1 MLRTW
6 FRQLV
11 VVLTVLIV
19 ASCSGNGCSSGCAGC
34 GVTPLPGGFPKA
46 ATVDNAASVRVTRSG
61 LDFMGDNLGDIAG
74 KALMGNNG
82 VLSFNI
88 PTSQSKTTVLGFIN
102 ITLDICPKGPNP
114 NAMPKECIADVNLAG
129 AKLHLDAATYAAANN
144 EPALRISGT
153 IPLRVQNLPVNVDT
167 TLGNLGGFGIGVGQA
182 GNPACNG
189 GTPNYDY
196 FDFPIEVLLPLI
208 SETIAPRDGYTKI
221 DTKNAVITPTLNSN
235 NVSLCKSC
243 GFLSA
248 QCNAIFDFVKNAAF
262 GQITGPLINQLKSLL
277 EDNLCTKPNP
287 NVNPQCPAGSMV
299 SGGKCVYSSDPATCV
314 PMLLGLDGH
323 MDLSKALS
331 SLSPGT
337 SGGLDFVLA
346 AGGNM
351 DPAPNA
357 AADNQGWPGHRPNGL
372 TLGFLG
378 GVTAMPPSG
387 CVPIAN
393 VMPPTGIPIPD
404 EMKSNTI
411 TPWPMMTEG
420 PHLGIAL
427 AGRFLDYTMA
437 GVYNSGLLCLGIS
450 TEQVPQLH
458 SGVLSFLIPG
468 FKKLTFEQK
477 SAPIAITTRPQ
488 SPPTIKIGNGTDIK
502 TDPLLMVQLNQFSV
516 DFYVWSMD
524 RFVRAMTFTAD
535 IGVPVNLTT
544 KKDPMTNP
552 NGGLAPTIG
561 DLTVANSKV
570 TNSDLLT
577 DNPESVNKA
586 LGPLLGGLVGQFVG
600 NGFKPIDLSG
610 ALKTYGLSL
619 TIPDPGGIRKLTK
632 DTDDFLGIFANLEKC
647 ANCALYE
654 ADVTARLTGKDIDK
668 SAMTLE
674 TLDRSKGP
682 TLHVMADSSF
692 DNGTRQIDYAWQI
705 DKGTISPWTPGRDIT
720 VKNDYLFFQG
730 KHVLAVYAREHGVA
744 SSESSKPALVPFT
757 IDVMPPVVSI
767 EDDGDGSVV
776 RAWDVVSETSALT
789 ARLKV
794 DEGSF
799 SDWIPLPELVL
810 AGLENAK
817 SVTVEVKDEEGNI
830 GVVKSGLIRGKADG
844 SLPGSGG
851 CGCNAA
857 PVSPWS
863 IWNLLPLAGAIALLR
878 RKKARPF
885 DGATPGT
892 RLRVA
897 GTTVCALAMVAML
910 NPGCDC
916 GGNNGTPLGTGC
928 GPDCNTP
935 CQDALPMGLIG
946 AYTSVAVGKD
956 GKIWVAGYNDSV
968 LSSGLNGLY
977 GDLVAGIYDSGKQR
991 VNWQT
996 IDGLPPPRKPGAQ
1009 PMGDGCPD
1017 NDPKGWRHGEV
1028 EPGPDVGLWT
1038 SMQLTDA
1045 GQAMI
1050 AYYDATNAAARFA
1063 VFDGTNSASYELK
1076 KIPNGDAGRYIKM
1089 IMVNGNP
1096 VVAFL
1101 QMEKGNGGRTRS
1113 KIVVGT
1119 AKASP
1124 PQSTDWTF
1132 TDAAV
1137 DEDAPCN
1144 PQFCGAGEACIKST
1158 GQCQATVGGC
1168 MPADCGMGNACVTIM
1183 GKATCEAVI
1192 AKDGPSSYPSAV
1204 GLYVSLAQAGDH
1216 LGIVAYDR
1224 WRGNLLGLSNPG
1236 GNWAV
1241 QILDGQTGANTD
1253 PMRMDTGDVG
1263 IGASL
1268 FITPNGDWHVAY
1280 VNGITET
1287 LQYLLVPGGGKPLKS
1302 EIVDDG
1308 SGIEPMAKHII
1319 GDDATIQVDPNSG
1332 NVTIAYQDSTVGA
1345 LRVAT
1350 GSLGMGGMHKWSA
1363 KSLMQPNKWGGF
1375 FPRFLTPP
1383 QITNFYRQTD
1393 HTMGDI
1399 TGDVAVTSY

>member
-1 MLRTW
+1 MRPW
-6 FRQLV
+6 FRQLF
-11 VVLTVLIV
+11 VVLAVLIV
-19 ASCSGNGCSSGCAGC
+19 ASCSGGGCSSGCAGC
-34 GVTPLPGGFPKA
+34 GVTPLPGGFPKQ
-46 ATVDNAASVRVTRSG
+46 ATVDNAASIRITRSG
-61 LDFMGDNLGDIAG
+61 MDFIGDNLGDVAG
-74 KALMGNNG
+74 KALMGMNG

-88 PTSQSKTTVLGFIN
+88 PTSTSTTNVGIN
-102 ITLDICPKGPNP
+102 VTLKICPNGPNP
-114 NAMPKECIADVNLAG
+114 NANPKECIADVNLAG

-167 TLGNLGGFGIGVGQA
+167 SLGSLGDFGIGVGKA

-189 GTPNYDY
+189 GTPNFDY

-208 SETIAPRDGYTKI
+208 GETISPRDGYTKI
-221 DTKNAVITPTLNSN
+221 DTKNAVITPQLNSN
-235 NVSLCKSC
+235 NIALCKNC
-243 GFLSA
+243 GFLSGF
-248 QCNAIFDFVKNAAF
+248 CNAVFDFIKNAAF
-262 GQITGPLINQLKSLL
+262 GQITGPLISQLKSLL
-277 EDNLCTKPNP
+277 QDQLCTKPNP
-287 NVNPQCPAGSMV
+287 NVNPQCPSGSMV
-299 SGGKCVYSSDPATCV
+299 SGGKCVYSSDPNTCV
-314 PMLLGLDGH
+314 PMLLGMDGH

-357 AADNQGWPGHRPNGL
+357 AADNIGWAGHRPNGM
-372 TLGFLG
+372 TLPFLG

-404 EMKSNTI
+404 EMKANTI

-420 PHLGIAL
+420 PHLGLAL

-488 SPPTIKIGNGTDIK
+488 TPPTIKIGNGTDIK
-502 TDPLLMVQLNQFSV
+502 TDPLLKIQLNQFSV

-535 IGVPVNLTT
+535 IGVPVNLSTA
-544 KKDPMTNP
+544 KDPMKNP
-552 NGGLAPTIG
+552 NGGIAPTIG
-561 DLTVANSKV
+561 DLDVQNSKV

-577 DNPESVNKA
+577 DNPDAVNKA

-600 NGFKPIDLSG
+600 SGFKPIDLSSS
-610 ALKTYGLSL
+610 LKSYGLAL
-619 TIPDPGGIRKLTK
+619 DIPDGGFRKLSK
-632 DTDDFLGIFANLEKC
+632 GTDDFLGIFMNLSKC
-647 ANCALYE
+647 MNCALYE
-654 ADVTARLTGKDIDK
+654 ADVKARLVDK
-668 SAMTLE
+668 FVDPSAMSLE
-674 TLDRSKGP
+674 TLDRAKGP
-682 TLHVMADSSF
+682 TLHVFADSSY

-705 DKGTISPWTPGRDIT
+705 DESTLSPWKPGRDIT
-720 VKNDYLFFQG
+720 VKDDYLFFQG
-730 KHVLAVYAREHGVA
+730 KHVLKVYAREHGVT
-744 SSESSKPALVPFT
+744 SSESSTPAAIPFT

-789 ARLKV
+789 ARVKV
-794 DEGSF
+794 DEGAF

-810 AGLENAK
+810 ANLEHAK
-817 SVTVEVKDEEGNI
+817 AVTVEVKDEEGNI
-830 GVVKSGLIRGKADG
+830 GVAKSGLIRGKADG
-844 SLPGSGG
+844 TLPGSGG
-851 CGCNAA
+851 CGCNQT
-857 PVSPWS
+857 PLSPWS
-863 IWNLLPLAGAIALLR
+863 VWNLLPIVGAIVLLRNRKKRAQKRPFVDARLRTAGAAVFALAGI
-878 RKKARPF
+878 
-885 DGATPGT
+885 
-892 RLRVA
+892 
-897 GTTVCALAMVAML
+897 AML

-916 GGNNGTPLGTGC
+916 GGNKGEPTGTGC

-935 CQDALPMGLIG
+935 CQDPLPQGLIG
-946 AYTSVAVGKD
+946 AYTSVAIGKD

-977 GDLVAGIYDSGKQR
+977 GDLVAGIYDSGKQK

-996 IDGLPPPRKPGAQ
+996 IDGLPPARKPGTVD
-1009 PMGDGCPD
+1009 MGGDGCPA
-1017 NDPKGWRHGEV
+1017 NDPKGWRHGESD
-1028 EPGPDVGLWT
+1028 PGPDVGLWT

-1050 AYYDATNAAARFA
+1050 AYYDATNAALRFA

-1076 KIPNGDAGRYIKM
+1076 KVPNGDTGRYVKM

-1101 QMEKGNGGRTRS
+1101 QMEKGNGGKTRS

-1124 PQSTDWTF
+1124 PTQSDWTF
-1132 TDAAV
+1132 QDAAV

-1144 PQFCGAGEACIKST
+1144 PAFCGTNEACVKST
-1158 GQCQATVGGC
+1158 GLCQPTVNGC

-1183 GKATCEAVI
+1183 NAAKCEAVVV
-1192 AKDGPSSYPSAV
+1192 KDGPLSYPNAV

-1224 WRGNLLGLSNPG
+1224 VRGNLLGIQNPG
-1236 GNWAV
+1236 GMWQL
-1241 QILDGQTGANTD
+1241 QILDGQTGANSD

-1268 FITPNGDWHVAY
+1268 AITGNGDWHVAY

-1287 LQYLLVPGGGKPLKS
+1287 LQYILVPGGMKPLKT

-1308 SGIEPMAKHII
+1308 LNNGAPYPDGKHII
-1319 GDDATIQVDPNSG
+1319 GDDATVQVDPGSG
-1332 NVTIAYQDSTVGA
+1332 TVTIAYQDSTAGT

-1350 GSLGMGGMHKWSA
+1350 GALGMGATHKWSA
-1363 KSLMQPNKWGGF
+1363 KTLPQMGKFGGF

-1383 QITNFYRQTD
+1383 QVANFYRQTD
-1393 HTMGDI
+1393 HAMGDV